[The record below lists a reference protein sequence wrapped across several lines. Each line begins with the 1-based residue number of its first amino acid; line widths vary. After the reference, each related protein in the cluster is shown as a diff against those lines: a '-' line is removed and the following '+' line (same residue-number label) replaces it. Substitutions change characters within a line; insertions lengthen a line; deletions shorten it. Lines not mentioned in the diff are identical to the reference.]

1 MIHHIVMTV
10 LEIVGTISFSVSGA
24 LVAIGGGLD
33 LFGVLFVGGITAV
46 GGGIVRDLCLGNTP
60 PAIFS
65 HTEILLIALLSAL
78 AVFIIAYFNAKRF
91 PTFRHRLEQINNVFD
106 ALGLAAFSVTGTEI
120 ACAAGFGDR
129 GVFVIVMGMITGV
142 GGGMLR
148 DVLVGQTPYVLKKHV
163 YALASI
169 LGSLIYYLI
178 RCYTPLS
185 VLGSFVAML
194 FIILIRLL
202 ATIRRWELPKIHL
215 P

>member
-33 LFGVLFVGGITAV
+33 LFGVLFVGCITAV
-46 GGGIVRDLCLGNTP
+46 GGGIIRDLCLGSMP
-60 PAIFS
+60 PTIFS
-65 HTEILLIALLSAL
+65 HPGILMIALLSAL

-91 PTFRHRLEQINNVFD
+91 PTFRHRLEQINNGFD
-106 ALGLAAFSVTGTEI
+106 ALGLAAFAVTGTEI
-120 ACAAGFGDR
+120 ACAAGFEEWA
-129 GVFVIVMGMITGV
+129 VFAIVMGMITGV

-148 DVLVGQTPYVLKKHV
+148 DILVGQTPYVLKKHV
-163 YALASI
+163 YALAAI

-178 RCYTPLS
+178 RLYTPLA
-185 VLGSFVAML
+185 VMGSFVAIL

-202 ATIRRWELPKIHL
+202 ATVRRWELPKIHL